1 MEKAE
6 RKIRR
11 AKKAKAVKHVAGKA
25 ATAAVNTAESVVLG
39 ILKAVGTVLL
49 IILATS
55 TLFVGIFSVYVKTCL
70 TPTFDLTLE
79 EQKLNES
86 STIWYEDPTGQWKEL
101 VNLKGSENRIWVS
114 YEDIPKYMEQA
125 LVAIE
130 DKRFYEHKGVDW
142 YRTAG
147 AFVEMFL
154 TMENSFGGSTIT
166 QQLIKNITGK
176 DDITVRRKLMEIFG
190 ALELE
195 KLYDKQEIIE
205 WYLNAVYFGEGCYG
219 VQTAAKTYF
228 GKDVQDLSLAECAAI
243 VGITNK
249 PTYYDPFYSLENNKN
264 RQETILHE
272 MYEQG
277 YITAEE
283 YRNACDEELV
293 FVRTPEENYSQ
304 EIYSYYVE
312 VVISDVIND
321 LVDIKGIN
329 RTSARNLL
337 YNAGYQI
344 YSCYDET
351 IQAAIDAVYND
362 ISSVPGADRK
372 DAQDMQSGIVIM
384 DPYTGLGQ
392 SNALR
397 PAARFFD

>member
-1 MEKAE
+1 MFGISGDLQKKEGLTPVEKAE

-228 GKDVQDLSLAECAAI
+228 GKDVQDLSFMRCMNRAI
-243 VGITNK
+243 SRQKSTEMHVMKNLCLYVLLKRIIHRK
-249 PTYYDPFYSLENNKN
+249 FIRIMLRSL
-264 RQETILHE
+264 
-272 MYEQG
+272 
-277 YITAEE
+277 
-283 YRNACDEELV
+283 LV
-293 FVRTPEENYSQ
+293 M
-304 EIYSYYVE
+304 
-312 VVISDVIND
+312 
-321 LVDIKGIN
+321 L
-329 RTSARNLL
+329 
-337 YNAGYQI
+337 
-344 YSCYDET
+344 
-351 IQAAIDAVYND
+351 
-362 ISSVPGADRK
+362 
-372 DAQDMQSGIVIM
+372 
-384 DPYTGLGQ
+384 
-392 SNALR
+392 
-397 PAARFFD
+397 